1 MKFRRK
7 ELEIF
12 NLSFLDIISCG
23 FGAVV
28 LLVLISNTQ
37 EKENPSSI
45 SEAEAML
52 QQVMALETRIDAL
65 SLEVDEVEKKS
76 EAQKAQSANLKAAS
90 MKLDQQLGQEDDAKK
105 KLDGD
110 LKGLSLVQSTL
121 KRVSITPATTK
132 TIRDVEVGGIPVDS
146 DYVIF
151 IIDISGSMKE
161 IWDRVSKEVLNVL
174 SIHPKVKGF
183 QVLNDNGRELISGYS
198 GKWMPDTPGSRK
210 RAMKVFRTWVGASDS
225 NPVGGIERA
234 LKKYGKSGRSLS
246 LYVFGDDYTGGSYD
260 PVIDRIGRLNKD
272 KKGKRLA
279 KIHGVAFQSQ
289 HTTDHF
295 SILMRE
301 LTNQNGGTF
310 LALKK

>member
-1 MKFRRK
+1 MKFRKK
-7 ELEIF
+7 EFEIF
-12 NLSFLDIISCG
+12 NLSFLGIISCG

-45 SEAEAML
+45 DEAEAML
-52 QQVMALETRIDAL
+52 KQVMALETRIDAL
-65 SLEVDEVEKKS
+65 SLEVDDFQNKS
-76 EAQKAQSANLKAAS
+76 EAKKAESANLKAAS
-90 MKLDQQLGQEDDAKK
+90 MKLDQQLGKQDNAKK
-105 KLDGD
+105 TLDSD

-121 KRVSITPATTK
+121 KRVSIAPATTK
-132 TIRDVEVGGIPVDS
+132 TTRDVEVGGIPVDS

-151 IIDISGSMKE
+151 IVDISGSMKE
-161 IWDRVSKEVLNVL
+161 IWDRVSQEVLNVL

-183 QVLNDNGRELISGYS
+183 QVLDDNGRELISGYS
-198 GKWMPDTPGSRK
+198 GKWMPDTPGSRQ
-210 RAMKVFRTWVGASDS
+210 RVMKVFSAWSGASDS
-225 NPVGGIERA
+225 NPVDGIERA
-234 LKKYGKSGRSLS
+234 LKRYGKAGRSLA

-260 PVIDRIGRLNKD
+260 PVINSIANLNKD

-301 LTNQNGGTF
+301 LTKRNGGTF
-310 LALKK
+310 LALRK